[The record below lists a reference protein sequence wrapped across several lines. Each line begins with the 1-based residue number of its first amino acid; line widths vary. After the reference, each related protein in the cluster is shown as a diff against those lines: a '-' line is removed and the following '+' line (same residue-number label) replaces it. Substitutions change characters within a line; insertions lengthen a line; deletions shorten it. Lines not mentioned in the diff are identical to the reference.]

1 MHQTTIRFG
10 SELWEKLELAAE
22 DGGISVAQY
31 VREAAIE
38 RLARRG
44 SLGDFG
50 GLPANRVASAAK
62 HSESALEMPRALEA
76 ESEHQRLHAQK
87 LRATAEVSRDAT
99 RGGADHGD
107 VALMSARGHS

>member
-10 SELWEKLELAAE
+10 SELWEKLEHAAE

-38 RLARRG
+38 RLARSE

-50 GLPANRVASAAK
+50 ELSTNRLASAARN
-62 HSESALEMPRALEA
+62 SEAAREASRALEA
-76 ESEHQRLHAQK
+76 QSKLQRSRALK
-87 LRATAEVSRDAT
+87 LRAGAEAT
-99 RGGADHGD
+99 RE
-107 VALMSARGHS
+107 R